1 MKWNQMKIQ
10 LEHCLKK
17 DFPFLYA
24 SLCPR
29 FWMSSRWTW
38 TTWSWMTL
46 TPQMLTLMMTFSMID
61 WDLPTVC
68 SQALY
73 RAYLKE
79 KERPNPFSP
88 LFFSFVFVRKN
99 VISSYL
105 PTAVFEWQIMISLMF
120 YPQKKGRQTP
130 SFCKPFIVWEFQ
142 KNCPLGCILLLFA
155 FCFAFFLLWKWTFIQ
170 SNKLVSVHIHIWLK
184 SVLLLIVIAKT
195 NKCSF

>member
-24 SLCPR
+24 SLRPR
-29 FWMSSRWTW
+29 LWMSSRWTW

-88 LFFSFVFVRKN
+88 LFFSFVFVRKMLYCHICLLQCLSGRSWYQWCFIHRRK
-99 VISSYL
+99 VDRL
-105 PTAVFEWQIMISLMF
+105 PHFVNHLLFENFRKTVHWAVFYYS
-120 YPQKKGRQTP
+120 
-130 SFCKPFIVWEFQ
+130 
-142 KNCPLGCILLLFA
+142 LLF
-155 FCFAFFLLWKWTFIQ
+155 
-170 SNKLVSVHIHIWLK
+170 
-184 SVLLLIVIAKT
+184 VLLFSVVASEH
-195 NKCSF
+195 SFSPINWFLYIFTFD